1 MARKHISASIQA
13 VSPGNGQPGHPDHRK
28 LSPSKSTISVGN
40 NATRNSSFAV
50 ARQKVAKRAGY
61 TEPHEM
67 TSPGSTS
74 NVSTTPREPSHG
86 INPVITQPTALT
98 TWQSF
103 SGPLHINVKYGTF
116 RNNRTDN
123 VSLTL
128 PRQ

>member
-13 VSPGNGQPGHPDHRK
+13 GNGQPWQWSTRSPGPPQ
-28 LSPSKSTISVGN
+28 LSPTKRTTSVGN
-40 NATRNSSFAV
+40 NSSFTV
-50 ARQKVAKRAGY
+50 ALQKVAKRAGY

-86 INPVITQPTALT
+86 INPVITPPSALT

-103 SGPLHINVKYGTF
+103 SGPWHINVKCGTF
-116 RNNRTDN
+116 RNNRTHN